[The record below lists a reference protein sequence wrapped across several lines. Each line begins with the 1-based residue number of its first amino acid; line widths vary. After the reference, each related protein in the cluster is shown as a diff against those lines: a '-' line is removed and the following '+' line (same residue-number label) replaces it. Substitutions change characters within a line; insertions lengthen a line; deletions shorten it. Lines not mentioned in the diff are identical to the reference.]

1 VDLVEH
7 MVEVVVEVLMVD
19 SLAAQAELVPFVSFG
34 D

>member
-7 MVEVVVEVLMVD
+7 MVEVVVEVLMVAG
-19 SLAAQAELVPFVSFG
+19 LAVPAELAQFVSFG